1 MKRQGKY
8 LWIVFLLSF
17 SSIAMAQDVIVKSDN
32 STILSKVIEINSTEI
47 KYKKW
52 NNQDGPTYSI
62 LRLEVSS
69 VNYQNGEVEYFSNP
83 TEEQAVINRPQQNQ
97 TSFSGYMDDEGTG
110 GKLRIN
116 GRVLTDAEVRTL
128 VSPQNYELYLKAKR
142 QNATGTVFYI
152 IGCVSLGVGSSL
164 LLVAD
169 KGDYTILAVAGV
181 AAGLSLIT
189 LPIGAIISGA
199 GGAKMKRIAKEYN
212 QKNGK
217 YYSYNISPSIMRCE
231 MPQSQGNCG
240 LGLTLSMNF

>member
-1 MKRQGKY
+1 MRTQGNIF
-8 LWIVFLLSF
+8 WVVFLLSF
-17 SSIAMAQDVIVKSDN
+17 SGIALAQDVIVKSDN
-32 STILSKVIEINSTEI
+32 STILSKVIEVNPTEI

-62 LRLEVSS
+62 LRQEISS
-69 VNYQNGEVEYFSNP
+69 INYQNGEVEYFSNP
-83 TEEQAVINRPQQNQ
+83 TEEPSVIYRPQQNQ

-142 QNATGTVFYI
+142 QNVTGTVFYI
-152 IGCVSLGVGSSL
+152 IGCASLGVGSTL

-169 KGDYTILAVAGV
+169 KGDYTILAAAGV

-189 LPIGAIISGA
+189 LPIGAIVSGS

-217 YYSYNISPSIMRCE
+217 YYSYNIAPSIMRCE
-231 MPQSQGNCG
+231 KSQSQINYG